1 MVTQERNFHGLK
13 PESDLEAP
21 NSASLETRVANAL
34 ANDGS
39 LSSCDIVVVD
49 VNGQITLRGAVSS
62 FGEAQRATEVAGSIA
77 GVSSIINAL
86 EVVSGNG

>member
-13 PESDLEAP
+13 PESDVETP
-21 NSASLETRVANAL
+21 NSASVETRVANAL

-39 LSSCDIVVVD
+39 IDPSDIVVVD

-62 FGEAQRATEVAGSIA
+62 LAEAKRATEVAGSIA
-77 GVSSIINAL
+77 GVVSIVNAL
-86 EVVSGNG
+86 EIVVGNG